1 MRVLEQEVDGAPLWT
16 AKSETASRLRGR
28 IEAVLDWAKV
38 HGYREGENPARWKGH
53 LDNLLP
59 ARGKVR
65 KVEHHAALPHREMP
79 GFVAELQKQEGTAA
93 KAFEFAILTAA
104 RTNEALGAVW
114 SEIDF
119 NERIWAV
126 PSNRMKGGREHRVPL
141 ADKAIAILKE
151 MRSSGG
157 ESGADA
163 FIFPARFPTWRC

>member
-1 MRVLEQEVDGAPLWT
+1 MLPN
-16 AKSETASRLRGR
+16 GR
-28 IEAVLDWAKV
+28 
-38 HGYREGENPARWKGH
+38 RRSP
-53 LDNLLP
+53 P
-59 ARGKVR
+59 
-65 KVEHHAALPHREMP
+65 
-79 GFVAELQKQEGTAA
+79 FVAELQKQEGTAA

-157 ESGADA
+157 ESGAE
-163 FIFPARFPTWRC
+163 RC

>member
-1 MRVLEQEVDGAPLWT
+1 MLPN
-16 AKSETASRLRGR
+16 GR
-28 IEAVLDWAKV
+28 
-38 HGYREGENPARWKGH
+38 RRSP
-53 LDNLLP
+53 P
-59 ARGKVR
+59 
-65 KVEHHAALPHREMP
+65 
-79 GFVAELQKQEGTAA
+79 FVAELQKQEGTAA

-163 FIFPARFPTWRC
+163 FILPLDVYRPEAPPKPMPQSKKRQRLAP